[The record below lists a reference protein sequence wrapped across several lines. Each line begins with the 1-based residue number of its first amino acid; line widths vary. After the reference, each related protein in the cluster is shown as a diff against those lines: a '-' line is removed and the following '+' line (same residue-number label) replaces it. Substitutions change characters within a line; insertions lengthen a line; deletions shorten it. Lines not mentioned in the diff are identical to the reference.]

1 MLKDDKRKVV
11 VKEAENM
18 GQQLYL
24 SKLGA
29 DYSVEMRRSVKAALK
44 EWLKKD

>member
-1 MLKDDKRKVV
+1 MLKNDPRKIA

-24 SKLGA
+24 GKLGA
-29 DYSVEMRRSVKAALK
+29 DFTVEMRRSVKVALK
-44 EWLKKD
+44 ECLKKD